1 MGKQQDLGKP
11 TTYRWFM
18 LFIICLMYLITY
30 MDRVNISTAAPMIR
44 KEFGFD
50 KITMGFIFSA
60 FTFAYSFG
68 QVPGGWIGDR
78 FGPRKVMSVLVT
90 FWSVMTIMTA
100 HATSLVQWIVI
111 RALFGAGEAGAFP
124 TATRA
129 MQLWFSPSERGLI
142 QGITHSATRIGAAV
156 VPPIGVLIMARFG
169 WRYIF
174 YIFGSL
180 GVVWSVI
187 FYVIYRNLPEEHRS
201 VNKAEIAKI
210 RGFDEHGN
218 ILQPIDIKKKP
229 AVPWG
234 VLLKSSNMWY
244 LMIVYAIYIYTS
256 WIFLTWLPIY
266 MVEYRKF
273 SLMQMGI
280 FASLPLWAG
289 VIGDTFGGFISDLI
303 LKKTGNMKFARRSVA
318 ISGTIGAVVL
328 LLPGAMTK
336 QPYVAVVCLTGA
348 MFFLECI
355 LGPAWA
361 VAMDVGGEYSGTVS
375 GLMNMAGTFAG
386 AMSQILFGVIT
397 QFGSWVAPFLVSV
410 VLLVIGGFVWA
421 FLLDPAKSVVEK
433 GVIAATNA

>member
-1 MGKQQDLGKP
+1 
-11 TTYRWFM
+11 
-18 LFIICLMYLITY
+18 
-30 MDRVNISTAAPMIR
+30 
-44 KEFGFD
+44 
-50 KITMGFIFSA
+50 
-60 FTFAYSFG
+60 
-68 QVPGGWIGDR
+68 
-78 FGPRKVMSVLVT
+78 
-90 FWSVMTIMTA
+90 
-100 HATSLVQWIVI
+100 
-111 RALFGAGEAGAFP
+111 
-124 TATRA
+124 
-129 MQLWFSPSERGLI
+129 
-142 QGITHSATRIGAAV
+142 
-156 VPPIGVLIMARFG
+156 
-169 WRYIF
+169 
-174 YIFGSL
+174 
-180 GVVWSVI
+180 
-187 FYVIYRNLPEEHRS
+187 
-201 VNKAEIAKI
+201 
-210 RGFDEHGN
+210 
-218 ILQPIDIKKKP
+218 
-229 AVPWG
+229 
-234 VLLKSSNMWY
+234 
-244 LMIVYAIYIYTS
+244 
-256 WIFLTWLPIY
+256 